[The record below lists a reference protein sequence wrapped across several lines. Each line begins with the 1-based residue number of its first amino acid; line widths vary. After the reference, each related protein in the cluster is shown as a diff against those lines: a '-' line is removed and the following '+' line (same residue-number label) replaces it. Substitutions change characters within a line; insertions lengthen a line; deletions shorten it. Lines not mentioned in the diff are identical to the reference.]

1 MRPLSFR
8 SDGLRTLLLRR
19 KIATLE
25 ELKQALGTE
34 VDVTVFRKLKPLDY
48 LTSYSHRG
56 RYYTLREI
64 ARFDDH
70 GLWSQAGV
78 RFSRFGTLLATAEEF
93 IHSSPRGYFA
103 DELAPVLHVA
113 VQDVLHQLAR
123 QERVY
128 RQVVSG
134 KYLYTATDPA
144 AQRRQLLARRTAE
157 SLPTVAG
164 TSVLEVSPEEVKAA
178 ILLFYSL
185 LDEQQ
190 RRLYAGL
197 ESVKLGRGG
206 DRQLAEFLDLDPHTV
221 ARGRQQLLAQD
232 VEVDRVRR
240 AGAGRKPV
248 EKKRPK

>member
-8 SDGLRTLLLRR
+8 SDALRTLLLRR
-19 KIATLE
+19 KIATLD
-25 ELKQALGTE
+25 ELKQALGAE

-93 IHSSPRGYFA
+93 IHSSPRGYCA

-123 QERVY
+123 QERVS

-134 KYLYTATDPA
+134 KC
-144 AQRRQLLARRTAE
+144 LARSSISNRPA
-157 SLPTVAG
+157 S
-164 TSVLEVSPEEVKAA
+164 SP
-178 ILLFYSL
+178 
-185 LDEQQ
+185 
-190 RRLYAGL
+190 RR
-197 ESVKLGRGG
+197 RGG
-206 DRQLAEFLDLDPHTV
+206 RREELCTLCSRLPLPSSGGRAA
-221 ARGRQQLLAQD
+221 ARGDPRPTLSFPGNPQQ
-232 VEVDRVRR
+232 
-240 AGAGRKPV
+240 GA
-248 EKKRPK
+248 EKAERNSALSASLRFKEPDTFVQIFVQSDG